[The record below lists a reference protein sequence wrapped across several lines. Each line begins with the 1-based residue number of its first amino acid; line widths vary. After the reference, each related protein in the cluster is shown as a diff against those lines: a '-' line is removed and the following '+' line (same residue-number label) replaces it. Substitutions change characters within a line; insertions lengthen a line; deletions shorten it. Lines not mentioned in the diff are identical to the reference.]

1 MKRVVMMLD
10 SCRYD
15 VYVSANTR
23 LWTQHLGKAKKGVS
37 ACNHTLPSFVVITN
51 YNRIPRPDNC
61 NINPYFKK
69 RLNFLHECKKNG
81 TKIFMATDNPHLHPV
96 NEPVKAMLPVFDKFK
111 YFTPDYES
119 GQAIFDWAGNLH
131 LGNNYYLIL
140 WLGETHSPYNC
151 GDDKT
156 RNWLDL
162 AKRANSYSAG
172 GNTITQKELNYLK
185 DRQRKA
191 VEYLHKISWPVLKK
205 FVDDKGVTIII
216 TADHGESFG
225 ENHRYGHGNDI
236 HPAQFT
242 VPLVIRK
249 GT

>member
-1 MKRVVMMLD
+1 
-10 SCRYD
+10 
-15 VYVSANTR
+15 
-23 LWTQHLGKAKKGVS
+23 
-37 ACNHTLPSFVVITN
+37 VITN